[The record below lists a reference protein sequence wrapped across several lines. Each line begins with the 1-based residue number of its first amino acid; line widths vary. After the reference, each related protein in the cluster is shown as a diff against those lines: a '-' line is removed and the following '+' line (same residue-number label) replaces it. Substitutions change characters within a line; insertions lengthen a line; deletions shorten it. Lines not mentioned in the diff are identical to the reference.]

1 MPSTFRRVVAASSLE
16 QKQDK
21 YHKHK
26 IQSRRSC
33 SIFDSLPGR
42 AAVVVHIGH
51 GVNGVG
57 HLVVHDGVDKHCD
70 RVLGEDLQRE
80 LVLKSIFSRGLC
92 RILSVCKSFYGVI

>member
-42 AAVVVHIGH
+42 AAVVVHVGH

-57 HLVVHDGVDKHCD
+57 HLVVHDGIDKHRH
-70 RVLGEDLQRE
+70 RVLGEDL
-80 LVLKSIFSRGLC
+80 RG
-92 RILSVCKSFYGVI
+92 RN